1 MTANSSHGSHPAGD
15 AFVVVA
21 DDLTGAADA
30 AVHFIPSAG
39 EMLLLD
45 MERPV
50 PEGIQAGTSG
60 FALNT
65 ASRNLGQREAVRL
78 VTRATEFLSALS
90 LRLIYKKMDSQLRGR
105 PGLEVE
111 TLRKGLGL
119 ACAFVAP
126 AYPEQGRATR
136 DSIHLVHGIPVAEG
150 EAGKDPVT
158 PVTRSSLPELIADQA
173 GVMTSHVYLKD
184 LDQGIEEV
192 YRKIGGFMKQG
203 VRVITFDAVH
213 REHLDMVARLGLER
227 FPGTLLAGSAGLA
240 LSAAALVN
248 RGSLRTQPS
257 LPLCRS
263 FLFACGSAS
272 RVLHQQADRLISQ
285 GQCGEAR
292 IGPETLTD
300 ADRWK
305 TLKKAAKEAWTKGDL
320 LIRISPKP
328 ASPLPVDVDTDALL
342 SRLAALVVGL
352 LEQKATN
359 GIFSSGGDT
368 ARKVLRETNARAIRI
383 KGQAC
388 PGMAWGVA
396 EGGTLDGV
404 VTVTKAGAF
413 GREQDLVHLYRMLK
427 GASDTHGQKS

>member
-1 MTANSSHGSHPAGD
+1 MTVNALHDTPPAGD
-15 AFVVVA
+15 AVVMVA

-30 AVHFIPSAG
+30 AIHFIPSAG
-39 EMLLLD
+39 DMLLLD

-65 ASRNLGQREAVRL
+65 ASRNLEEREAVRL
-78 VTRATEFLSALS
+78 VTRATEFLSSLS

-126 AYPEQGRATR
+126 AYPEQGRTTR
-136 DSIHLVHGIPVAEG
+136 DAIHLVHGVPVAEG

-173 GVMTSHVYLKD
+173 GVKTSHIYLKD
-184 LDQGIEEV
+184 LNQGMEEV
-192 YRKIGGFMKQG
+192 YRKIGAFMKQG
-203 VRVITFDAVH
+203 VRVITFDSVS

-240 LSAAALVN
+240 LSAAALIN
-248 RGSLRTQPS
+248 TDSLRTPPA
-257 LPLCRS
+257 LPRCRS
-263 FLFACGSAS
+263 LLFVCGSAS
-272 RVLHQQADRLISQ
+272 RVLHQQADALVST
-285 GQCGEAR
+285 GVCGEVS
-292 IGPETLTD
+292 IGPESLTD

-305 TLKKAAKEAWTKGDL
+305 ALRNEAQEAWARGDL
-320 LIRISPKP
+320 LIRISAEPM
-328 ASPLPVDVDTDALL
+328 ALRAMGTDELL
-342 SRLAALVVGL
+342 SRLAVLVRGL
-352 LEQKATN
+352 LESKAME
-359 GIFSSGGDT
+359 GIFLSGGDT
-368 ARKVLRETNARAIRI
+368 ARKVLSETNARAIRI

-396 EGGTLDGV
+396 EGGTLAGV
-404 VTVTKAGAF
+404 LTVTKAGAF
-413 GREQDLVHLYRMLK
+413 GREEDLVRLYRMLK
-427 GASDTHGQKS
+427 GAADTHG

>member
-1 MTANSSHGSHPAGD
+1 MTANSPHGIPLAGD

-30 AVHFIPSAG
+30 AIHFIPAAG

-50 PEGIQAGTSG
+50 PEVIQAGTSG

-65 ASRNLGQREAVRL
+65 ASRNLGSREAVRM
-78 VTRATEFLSALS
+78 VTRATEFLSSLT

-105 PGLEVE
+105 PGLEIE

-126 AYPEQGRATR
+126 AYPEQGRTTR
-136 DSIHLVHGIPVAEG
+136 DAIHLVHGIPVAEG

-248 RGSLRTQPS
+248 TGSRRTQPS

-263 FLFACGSAS
+263 LLFACGSAS
-272 RVLHQQADRLISQ
+272 RVLHQQADRLVSQ
-285 GQCGEAR
+285 GGCGEVK
-292 IGPETLTD
+292 IGSESLTD

-305 TLKKAAKEAWTKGDL
+305 TLNKEAQEAWSKGDL
-320 LIRISPKP
+320 LIRISAKP
-328 ASPLPVDVDTDALL
+328 MSGPAVDADKLL
-342 SRLAALVVGL
+342 SRLAALVAGL
-352 LEQKATN
+352 LDHKAVD
-359 GIFSSGGDT
+359 GIFFSGGDT

-396 EGGTLDGV
+396 DGGSLTGV
-404 VTVTKAGAF
+404 ITVTKAGAF
-413 GREQDLVHLYRMLK
+413 GREEDLIQLYRMLK
-427 GASDTHGQKS
+427 GASDTHG